1 MPMPRYKRNALNSNE
16 GELLLVRHKTS
27 WKISLS
33 QEVGRCPLFLL
44 NFLMAHP
51 LVPKI
56 IDLATPVAE
65 ELGLELIGVVFHT
78 NQSPP
83 VLRVD
88 IRNPQQDTGLN
99 DCERMSR
106 ALETSLDAAEVFP
119 DAYVLEVSSPGIS
132 RQLVTDREFISFKGF
147 PVIISTSPPYDGQQ
161 EWTGQLIR
169 RDETAVYLNQKGRVV
184 EIQRSLIT
192 RVQLDERR

>member
-1 MPMPRYKRNALNSNE
+1 M
-16 GELLLVRHKTS
+16 VRHKTS
-27 WKISLS
+27 WKIYLS
-33 QEVGRCPLFLL
+33 QEVGQRPLFLL
-44 NFLMAHP
+44 NSLMAHP
-51 LVPKI
+51 LVPQI

-65 ELGLELIGVVFHT
+65 ELGLEVVGVVFHT

-88 IRNPQQDTGLN
+88 IRNPQENTGLN

-106 ALETSLDAAEVFP
+106 ALEASLDAAQIVP

-147 PVIISTSPPYDGQQ
+147 PVIIFTSPPYDGQQ
-161 EWTGQLIR
+161 EWIGQLIR
-169 RDETAVYLNQKGRVV
+169 RDETALYLNQKGRVV
-184 EIQRSLIT
+184 EIPRSLIT
-192 RVQLDERR
+192 KVQLDERR